1 MLFEKWKR
9 KDSKMSKK
17 ISAAEHP
24 ISKIFSSDFEYIIP
38 SYQRPYA
45 WSILQAYDLFDD
57 LYDFYKS
64 NNDEGYFLGSIVLI
78 KEENKA
84 RAEVIDGQQRLTTL
98 TILLAAIA
106 SKMTSDAQNLL
117 KKYIREPG
125 NPFENL
131 QPKPRLTL
139 RERDQDFFEKYIQS
153 LDFEGLLAID
163 PESLPNEAQKN
174 IRKNSYSIT
183 LRLDKKFGDNSKSLS
198 DFVGFILQRCY
209 LVAVSTPTQE
219 SAFRVFSVMN
229 TRGLSLQT
237 TDIIKADTIGE
248 IAKEKQDAYSDRWED
263 MEVNLGRE
271 EFNELFS
278 YVRMIYA
285 KDKPQNS
292 ILKEFGN
299 HVLSKVA
306 SPTQLIEKVLE
317 PYAAALAI
325 IKRKEY
331 EATSN
336 AGEVNE
342 CLKWL
347 NHIDNSDWIPP
358 AIHFL
363 SQHKNDPE
371 YTLWFFK
378 KLERLAACLHICGKN
393 INERI
398 SRYAEVLSEMEKP
411 HSKTSPISSIELK
424 DNERQEMKIALDGN
438 VYDLTARRR
447 NYIILRLD
455 SFLSDK
461 AATYD
466 TNKLTVEHVLP
477 QTINSD
483 SEWAKIWPDAE
494 KHIQWVHKIS
504 NLIPLNKQRN
514 SQASNYDFK
523 TKKEKYF
530 VGKNNVS
537 SYALTTQVLQ
547 ATDWN
552 EDFLEKRQKS
562 LLEIMSRG
570 WELEAA

>member
-1 MLFEKWKR
+1 
-9 KDSKMSKK
+9 MSKK

-24 ISKIFSSDFEYIIP
+24 ISKIFSSDFEYTIP

-45 WSILQAYDLFDD
+45 WSIVQAYDLFDD

-64 NNDEGYFLGSIVLI
+64 ATDEGYFLGSIVLI

-106 SKMTSDAQNLL
+106 SKMTTDEQNLL

-139 RERDQDFFEKYIQS
+139 RDRDKDFFEKYVQS
-153 LDFEGLLAID
+153 LDFNSLLAID
-163 PESLPNEAQKN
+163 PESLSNEAQKN
-174 IRKNSYSIT
+174 IRKNSYSICS
-183 LRLDKKFGDNSKSLS
+183 RLNEKFGDDMKSLGS
-198 DFVGFILQRCY
+198 FASFILQRCY

-229 TRGLSLQT
+229 TRGLSLQS
-237 TDIIKADTIGE
+237 TDIIKADTIGKIE
-248 IAKEKQDAYSDRWED
+248 GGAQKDAYSERWED

-271 EFNELFS
+271 PFNELFS

-285 KDKPQNS
+285 KDKPKYS
-292 ILKEFGN
+292 ILQEFRE
-299 HVLSKVA
+299 HVLSKES
-306 SPTQLIEKVLE
+306 SPIKLIENILE
-317 PYAAALAI
+317 PYAESLSI

-331 EATSN
+331 VSSAN
-336 AGEVNE
+336 AEE
-342 CLKWL
+342 ISDCLKWL

-358 AIHFL
+358 AIFFL
-363 SQHKNDPE
+363 SQNKNDSE
-371 YTLWFFK
+371 RTLWFFT
-378 KLERLAACLHICGKN
+378 KLERLAAYLHVCAKN

-398 SRYAEVLSEMEKP
+398 TRYAEVLSDAQ
-411 HSKTSPISSIELK
+411 HVELK
-424 DNERQEMKIALDGN
+424 DIEKQEMKIALDGN
-438 VYDLTARRR
+438 VYDMTARRR

-455 SFLSDK
+455 SFIADQ
-461 AATYD
+461 AAYYD
-466 TNKLTVEHVLP
+466 ASKLTVEHVLP
-477 QTINSD
+477 QTINPD

-494 KHIQWVHKIS
+494 IHRNWVHKIS
-504 NLIPLNKQRN
+504 NLVPLNKQRN
-514 SQASNYDFK
+514 SAASNYDFK

-537 SYALTTQVLQ
+537 SYALTTQVLN
-547 ATDWN
+547 TDTWN
-552 EDFLEKRQKS
+552 QDTLTKRQKD
-562 LLEIMSRG
+562 LLEVMSKA